1 MSKINF
7 FLVNKDNVGR
17 RLDNFLFSKFKKSI
31 PKSKI
36 YSSIRKAKIKVNNKK
51 TRPDYK
57 LKDQDE
63 IKYPEFILKAE
74 LNDSPN
80 LDNHIKIIKDAIIY
94 DSKNFVVLNKPP
106 NYAVHGGSGL
116 NFGVIEIIR
125 KIYKH
130 SEDFN
135 LAHRIDKST
144 SGCLI
149 IAKKMSALRAIHKQF
164 RDKSVKK
171 VYQCIVFGKWP
182 PELKTISNKL
192 ISKKT
197 AGKEHKTFKAKD
209 GKESVTNF
217 KVEFSFKEFT
227 QLRAKPKTGRTHQ
240 IRFHCF
246 DSGFPIVGD
255 KKYFL
260 GESKG
265 YSKRLMLHAKEI
277 SFIDGSEKVVIK
289 TKDDYGL
296 SDFRKN
302 L

>member
-1 MSKINF
+1 MFDASIAELRWTPLKA
-7 FLVNKDNVGR
+7 VVQGK
-17 RLDNFLFSKFKKSI
+17 SPPKFKG
-31 PKSKI
+31 PMCNR
-36 YSSIRKAKIKVNNKK
+36 SSV
-51 TRPDYK
+51 
-57 LKDQDE
+57 
-63 IKYPEFILKAE
+63 E
-74 LNDSPN
+74 LWR
-80 LDNHIKIIKDAIIY
+80 
-94 DSKNFVVLNKPP
+94 
-106 NYAVHGGSGL
+106 
-116 NFGVIEIIR
+116 E
-125 KIYKH
+125 
-130 SEDFN
+130 
-135 LAHRIDKST
+135 
-144 SGCLI
+144 
-149 IAKKMSALRAIHKQF
+149 
-164 RDKSVKK
+164 
-171 VYQCIVFGKWP
+171 FGKWP

-227 QLRAKPKTGRTHQ
+227 QLRAKPTTGRTHQ

-246 DSGFPIVGD
+246 DSGFPIIGD

-260 GESKG
+260 GESKA